1 MSGSISRGKNDP
13 SQSLQMMERPLL
25 TSDELKALPKGRFI
39 VMKTGTHPMKTRLRL
54 FSDWGITFGSPYS
67 VSEKAQREV
76 AYANRREL
84 EINIMKKNLTMSP
97 KRVSDG
103 TSVEVG
109 EDTCTPNGK
118 MLRYE

>member
-1 MSGSISRGKNDP
+1 
-13 SQSLQMMERPLL
+13 
-25 TSDELKALPKGRFI
+25 
-39 VMKTGTHPMKTRLRL
+39 MKTGTHPMKTRLRL
-54 FSDWGITFGSPYS
+54 FSEWGITLNSSYS

-84 EINIMKKNLTMSP
+84 EINIMKKNLSTSP

-103 TSVEVG
+103 TTVELGG
-109 EDTCTPNGK
+109 ETRIPNGK

>member
-1 MSGSISRGKNDP
+1 
-13 SQSLQMMERPLL
+13 
-25 TSDELKALPKGRFI
+25 
-39 VMKTGTHPMKTRLRL
+39 MKTGTHPMKTRLRL

-84 EINIMKKNLTMSP
+84 EINIMKKSLTMSP
-97 KRVSDG
+97 KQVNDG
-103 TSVEVG
+103 ATEDVG
-109 EDTCTPNGK
+109 GETLTPNGK

>member
-25 TSDELKALPKGRFI
+25 TPDELKALPKGQFV
-39 VMKTGTHPMKTRLRL
+39 VMKTGAHPMKTRLRL
-54 FSDWGITFGSPYS
+54 FSDWGITLDSSYS
-67 VSEKAQREV
+67 VPEKAQREV

-84 EINIMKKNLTMSP
+84 EINIMKKNLTVSP

-103 TSVEVG
+103 TTGEVG
-109 EDTCTPNGK
+109 GETRTPNGK